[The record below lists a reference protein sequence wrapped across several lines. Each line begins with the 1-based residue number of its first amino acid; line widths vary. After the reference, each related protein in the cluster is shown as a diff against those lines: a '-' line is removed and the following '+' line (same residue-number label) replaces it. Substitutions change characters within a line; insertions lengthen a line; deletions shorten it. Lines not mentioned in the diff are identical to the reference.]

1 MPATRATREGGQ
13 VVGPTHALAPV
24 RRRWEELARTMSTLL
39 KSGGFT
45 FYMVTFDCRESRHV
59 HASRGDRRAA
69 AKLWLDASVELV
81 TAGRYND
88 RVIAQVERLVSENL
102 TLLRSRWDAE
112 CRTAGENE
120 R

>member
-1 MPATRATREGGQ
+1 MP
-13 VVGPTHALAPV
+13 
-24 RRRWEELARTMSTLL
+24 TLL

-45 FYMVTFDCRESRHV
+45 FYMVMFDCRESRHV

-69 AKLWLDASVELV
+69 AKRWLDPVVELV

-88 RVIAQVERLVSENL
+88 REIARVERLVRENL

-112 CRTAGENE
+112 CRKAGENE